1 VQNGRIIPLFFL
13 ALTSLL
19 AVFAM
24 NPIGQDPS
32 YHLFADRRQFL
43 GIPNFANV
51 VSNIP
56 FLLIGLF
63 GLRLCCQKQ
72 TSGAKLSWMV
82 VFLSVAL
89 VALGSAYYHWNPN
102 DKTLFWDRLPM
113 TAGFM
118 GLAVAVASEHVDR
131 KIEVLA
137 LPLALAVGI
146 GSLLWWALYND
157 LRFYGWIQFISLA
170 VVAVILALFPAAY
183 SHRYFLAVG
192 LGFYLIA
199 KFAETYDAAFF
210 AATGKTL
217 AGHALKHLLAAAAV
231 FSIYLMLRNRRQLPR

>member
-1 VQNGRIIPLFFL
+1 MQNGRILPLFFL

-32 YHLFADRRQFL
+32 YHAFADRRQFL

-56 FLLIGLF
+56 FLLIGIF
-63 GLRLCCQKQ
+63 GLRLCCRKE
-72 TSGAKLSWMV
+72 TTRARLSWIV

-89 VALGSAYYHWNPN
+89 VALGSAYYHWRPN
-102 DKTLFWDRLPM
+102 DETLFWDRLPM

-118 GLAVAVASEHVDR
+118 GLAVAVASEHMDR
-131 KIEVLA
+131 KIEVFA
-137 LPLALAVGI
+137 VPLALAVGI
-146 GSLLWWALYND
+146 GSLLWWAFYDD

-170 VVAVILALFPAAY
+170 AVAAIPASFPAAY

-192 LGFYLIA
+192 LGLYLLA
-199 KFAETYDAAFF
+199 KIAETYDVAIF
-210 AATGKTL
+210 AATGNAV
-217 AGHALKHLLAAAAV
+217 AGHTLKHLLAAAAV
-231 FSIYLMLRNRRQLPR
+231 FLIYLMLRKRRLLPR

>member
-32 YHLFADRRQFL
+32 LFADRRQFL

-63 GLRLCCQKQ
+63 GLRLCCHKQ
-72 TSGAKLSWMV
+72 TAGAKLSWMV

-89 VALGSAYYHWNPN
+89 LALGSAYYHWHPN
-102 DKTLFWDRLPM
+102 DETLFWDRLPM

-118 GLAVAVASEHVDR
+118 GLVVAVASEHMDR

-137 LPLALAVGI
+137 LPFALAVGI
-146 GSLLWWALYND
+146 GSLLWWVLYDD

-170 VVAVILALFPAAY
+170 AVAVILALLPAAY
-183 SHRYFLAVG
+183 FTPLFSCRGAW
-192 LGFYLIA
+192 
-199 KFAETYDAAFF
+199 
-210 AATGKTL
+210 
-217 AGHALKHLLAAAAV
+217 LLPLCQ
-231 FSIYLMLRNRRQLPR
+231 IR